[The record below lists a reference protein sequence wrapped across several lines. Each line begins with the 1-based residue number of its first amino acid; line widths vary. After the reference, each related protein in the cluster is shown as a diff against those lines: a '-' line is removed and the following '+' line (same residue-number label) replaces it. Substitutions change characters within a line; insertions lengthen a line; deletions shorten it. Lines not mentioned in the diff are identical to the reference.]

1 METPPSYPVRPAHF
15 DRTYL
20 RWLIDS
26 RAVNK
31 IGADGVLLLTVIVLQ
46 EDQYR
51 YSGPV
56 DFWSGQLMHATGIAS
71 EDTLGRVRKRCV
83 DAEFLSYEPGSR
95 SKPARYW
102 VLEPCT
108 NSAPTPREVPQPC
121 GTSEPTTADLR
132 PLVRTMCGTS
142 LPDPSPKGI
151 SADAESAGAAAPKKD
166 KTRRAPP
173 KEKKP
178 RPRNPL
184 FDSLAEVTGADVKLD
199 GSHLGKAASL
209 FAQATPPVSPDEVH
223 DFAQHWRQAFAWAAD
238 AERQPT
244 LSIGI
249 IQNHMSEF
257 RAWRKSHPRTLTLDR
272 APKGFTDF
280 GRASPIE
287 RKPAA

>member
-1 METPPSYPVRPAHF
+1 MEAAYPKRPSHF

-20 RWLIDS
+20 RWLIDA
-26 RAVNK
+26 RAVNQ

-46 EDQYR
+46 EDQCR

-83 DAEFLSYEPGSR
+83 DARLLNYEPGSR

-102 VLEPCT
+102 VAEPCA
-108 NSAPTPREVPQPC
+108 NPAPTPREEPQPC
-121 GTSEPTTADLR
+121 STSEPTTADLR

-142 LPDPSPKGI
+142 LPDPSPKDI
-151 SADAESAGAAAPKKD
+151 SADAESASGAEPKKVR
-166 KTRRAPP
+166 TRKAPP

-178 RPRNPL
+178 RPRNLL
-184 FDSLAEVTGADVKLD
+184 FDALAEVTNADVALD
-199 GSHLGKAASL
+199 GSLLGKVASNYAKAA
-209 FAQATPPVSPDEVH
+209 PPVTPDEVR

-238 AERQPT
+238 AECQPT

-249 IQNHMSEF
+249 LQKHMSEF
-257 RAWRKSHPRTLTLDR
+257 RAWRKSRPRTPMLDR
-272 APKGFTDF
+272 APAGFPDF
-280 GRASPIE
+280 DRQPPRG
-287 RKPAA
+287 